1 MDERLKSFY
10 ELYERRKSV
19 REYADRLVE
28 PEKLERL
35 LASLNMAQSA
45 ANRQPWH
52 FIVLSDDGARDR
64 IKDLFTKEGCRRAPV
79 LIVACA
85 EPGQA
90 WVRKTD
96 KVNYAWVDVAIA
108 VTEMIGAATAEGL
121 GACWIAAI
129 DAAAVKDRLGV
140 PDNVDVVAVI
150 ALGYP
155 GEELR
160 KEEKPRKAL
169 AEIIHYG
176 RW

>member
-1 MDERLKSFY
+1 MDDKLKNFY
-10 ELYERRKSV
+10 ELFDRRKSV
-19 REYADRLVE
+19 RDYAQRPVE

-35 LASLNMAQSA
+35 LVSLNRAQSA

-52 FIVLSDDGARDR
+52 FIVLSEESERER
-64 IKDLFTKEGCRRAPV
+64 ISGLFTKEGFRRAPV

-85 EPGQA
+85 DPGLA
-90 WVRKTD
+90 WIRKTD
-96 KVNYAWVDVAIA
+96 HVNYAWVDVAIA

-129 DAAAVKDRLGV
+129 DAAAVKQRLGI
-140 PDNVDVVAVI
+140 PDNIDVVAVI

-155 GEELR
+155 SEELS
-160 KEEKPRKAL
+160 KEEKPRKTL